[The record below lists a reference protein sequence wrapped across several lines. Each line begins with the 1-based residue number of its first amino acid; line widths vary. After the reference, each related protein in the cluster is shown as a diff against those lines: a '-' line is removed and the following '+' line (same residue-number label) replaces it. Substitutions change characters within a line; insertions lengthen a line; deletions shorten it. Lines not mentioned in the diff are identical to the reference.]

1 MLLLTNVTGLE
12 NPKIQTIFFFENIR
26 IFTVDRVSLTILS
39 SITDILTDT
48 FVVGI
53 RPVQKGGV
61 RAFYIQQ
68 PPKINETKFARVR
81 GCIFSMGPRLNNSLF
96 PLNKANYLRTEF
108 EPNPDSRLAL

>member
-1 MLLLTNVTGLE
+1 MFYDSTKYRDFTIFLE
-12 NPKIQTIFFFENIR
+12 NTEKKLIK
-26 IFTVDRVSLTILS
+26 
-39 SITDILTDT
+39 
-48 FVVGI
+48 GI

-81 GCIFSMGPRLNNSLF
+81 GCIFSTGMRLNNSLF
-96 PLNKANYLRTEF
+96 PLNKANYLRFLDTEF